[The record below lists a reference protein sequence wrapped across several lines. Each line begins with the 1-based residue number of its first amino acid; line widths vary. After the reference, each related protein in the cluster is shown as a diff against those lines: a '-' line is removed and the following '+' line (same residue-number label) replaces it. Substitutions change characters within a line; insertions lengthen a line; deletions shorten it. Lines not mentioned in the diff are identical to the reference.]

1 MGNKNITKPERIS
14 NLKNIT
20 NPNPKKIL
28 ISICRAE
35 DLFFAVGVSPET
47 GKIVRIFLPQSG
59 RELLDEQ
66 ISQEFTHFELT
77 EKYNEVVRNIIK
89 IYQGQKNEFEMDMLD
104 LSTKKSGKQTGPVS
118 NDFDLKALH
127 LVFKIPRGEVKTYKE
142 VAESMES
149 RAWRAVGSAMARN
162 PFPLVIPCHRVV
174 RSDLNLG
181 NYGGGVE
188 MKKELLKKEGVK
200 IKGQCVI
207 RP

>member
-1 MGNKNITKPERIS
+1 MNMGK
-14 NLKNIT
+14 KNIT
-20 NPNPKKIL
+20 NSNPKKIM
-28 ISICRAE
+28 ISICRAD

-47 GKIVRIFLPQSG
+47 EKIVRIFLPHSS

-66 ISQEFTHFELT
+66 ISHEFTHFELT

-104 LSTKKSGKQTGPVS
+104 LSTKKSGKHAGPVS

>member
-1 MGNKNITKPERIS
+1 MGK
-14 NLKNIT
+14 KNIT
-20 NPNPKKIL
+20 NSNPKNIQ
-28 ISICRAE
+28 ISICRAD

-47 GKIVRIFLPQSG
+47 EKIVRIFLPQSG

-77 EKYNEVVRNIIK
+77 EKYNEVVGNIIK
-89 IYQGQKNEFEMDMLD
+89 IYEGQRNEFEIDMLD
-104 LSTKKSGKQTGPVS
+104 LSTKKSGARPGSVS
-118 NDFDLKALH
+118 NEFDLKVLH

-188 MKKELLKKEGVK
+188 MKRELLTKEGVK
-200 IKGQCVI
+200 IKGQRII

>member
-1 MGNKNITKPERIS
+1 MGKIK
-14 NLKNIT
+14 IT
-20 NPNPKKIL
+20 NSNPKKIL
-28 ISICRAE
+28 ISICRAD

-47 GKIVRIFLPQSG
+47 EKIVRIFLPQSG

-77 EKYNEVVRNIIK
+77 EKYNEVVGNIIK

-142 VAESMES
+142 VAEAMES

-188 MKKELLKKEGVK
+188 MKRELLKKEGVK
-200 IKGQCVI
+200 IKGQRVL

>member
-1 MGNKNITKPERIS
+1 MGKKNIINS
-14 NLKNIT
+14 
-20 NPNPKKIL
+20 NPKKIM
-28 ISICRAE
+28 ISICRAD

-47 GKIVRIFLPQSG
+47 EKIVRIFLPQSG

-66 ISQEFTHFELT
+66 ISHEFTHFELT

-104 LSTKKSGKQTGPVS
+104 LSTKKSGKHAGPVS

-127 LVFKIPRGEVKTYKE
+127 LVFKIPLGEVKTYKE